1 MKEKMR
7 EIKRLLDEYVLN
19 AVDEQIQVNLFK
31 GLLGSRVPYETSL
44 TTQMTLNGYNDEDNG
59 IPSYLVFDVFVNP
72 RFLNEWSVD
81 KMALELRQ
89 DFVKKN
95 IQG

>member
-7 EIKRLLDEYVLN
+7 EIKELLEEYVLN

-31 GLLGSRVPYETSL
+31 GLLGSRVPYETNL
-44 TTQMTLNGYNDEDNG
+44 TTQMTLDDYNDEDNG

-72 RFLNEWSVD
+72 RFLNEWSID

-89 DFVKKN
+89 EFVKKN